1 MDLMEGRLTVERNQR
16 ESRLREEFD
25 ASLRTSEDE
34 KAQLK
39 KKVVGLEA
47 ALKLATEKFESDQ
60 KSFQTRHEM
69 QLSAEKQINL
79 KLRGETAILKKSVN
93 GYLTES
99 PTELVLLRL
108 LGPLYISYCRFQ
120 KEVESLRLNS
130 LSQQSEATRLTT
142 CLTSVRHET
151 KELQE
156 ELERRDNIIKS
167 KVILLNNF

>member
-16 ESRLREEFD
+16 EARLREEFD

-39 KKVVGLEA
+39 KKVAGLEA

-69 QLSAEKQINL
+69 QLSAEKQVNL

-93 GYLTES
+93 GYLIEFQVKLNNS
-99 PTELVLLRL
+99 VYSDRFYFRL
-108 LGPLYISYCRFQ
+108 Q

-130 LSQQSEATRLTT
+130 LGQQSEATRLTT

-156 ELERRDNIIKS
+156 ELERRDNIIKT
-167 KVILLNNF
+167 KVFD

>member
-16 ESRLREEFD
+16 EARLREEFD

-39 KKVVGLEA
+39 KKVAGLEA

-69 QLSAEKQINL
+69 QLSAEKQVNL

-93 GYLTES
+93 GYLIE
-99 PTELVLLRL
+99 
-108 LGPLYISYCRFQ
+108 FQ
-120 KEVESLRLNS
+120 AK
-130 LSQQSEATRLTT
+130 
-142 CLTSVRHET
+142 
-151 KELQE
+151 
-156 ELERRDNIIKS
+156 
-167 KVILLNNF
+167 LNNSVTRTGSILDCRKRWRVLD